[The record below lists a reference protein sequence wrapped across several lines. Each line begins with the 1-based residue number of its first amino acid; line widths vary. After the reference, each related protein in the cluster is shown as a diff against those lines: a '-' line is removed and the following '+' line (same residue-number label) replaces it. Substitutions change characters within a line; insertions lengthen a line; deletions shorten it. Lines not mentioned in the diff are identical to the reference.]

1 MREDIGSEKN
11 VSNTVPY
18 HVTCKPYQ
26 PSMFVFYYLTA
37 SGFKHQGDPTSSPA
51 STLPA
56 SDSQLETELAR
67 THGIVT
73 PKDKIRRGF
82 SEPVLSNSR
91 EKGSLPS
98 KLKKGHG
105 RKKGK
110 VKSKAV
116 KKGGTGGGQT
126 QPTAP
131 PQPDSAPLP
140 LPNGPPDI
148 PAQSGT
154 EPSAPPPP
162 EPPVPGAQTEQPAAA
177 PPNEGHPS
185 PTGAPPSEP
194 AVVPKPTAAKSMPAP
209 KPTTAPVVPV
219 KVKQEKAEDPAT
231 PGPPSVVREN
241 RVQHAMQENLRR
253 PDTRQQLESP
263 APTLTQAPPD
273 AQPSPG
279 SPSSL
284 GDAFAYEEPAREG
297 TSGAPKPAGTGGDT
311 EKSGT
316 EEVKVGGKKRREKTL
331 QEKAAHAR
339 FMRFTRNIQS
349 PSVSHL
355 FSFVGFLHGL
365 PICNMH
371 SRF

>member
-1 MREDIGSEKN
+1 MWFSALPSRSNGDEPAAAAAAAVPPHQRVMSPPVPGHEHHRDHLEMWYQNREENSIFNIGSSMEVTGRNGPTLRINMHCACAYKIYNCQILGGWPDWPVIEFCWDFTDPIAWEYKRMTPFFWKHLIRDETMFTFVGFTIMREDIGSEKN
-11 VSNTVPY
+11 ASNTVSY

-67 THGIVT
+67 TYGIVT

-209 KPTTAPVVPV
+209 L
-219 KVKQEKAEDPAT
+219 Q
-231 PGPPSVVREN
+231 
-241 RVQHAMQENLRR
+241 QHL
-253 PDTRQQLESP
+253 
-263 APTLTQAPPD
+263 
-273 AQPSPG
+273 
-279 SPSSL
+279 
-284 GDAFAYEEPAREG
+284 
-297 TSGAPKPAGTGGDT
+297 
-311 EKSGT
+311 
-316 EEVKVGGKKRREKTL
+316 
-331 QEKAAHAR
+331 
-339 FMRFTRNIQS
+339 
-349 PSVSHL
+349 
-355 FSFVGFLHGL
+355 
-365 PICNMH
+365 
-371 SRF
+371 